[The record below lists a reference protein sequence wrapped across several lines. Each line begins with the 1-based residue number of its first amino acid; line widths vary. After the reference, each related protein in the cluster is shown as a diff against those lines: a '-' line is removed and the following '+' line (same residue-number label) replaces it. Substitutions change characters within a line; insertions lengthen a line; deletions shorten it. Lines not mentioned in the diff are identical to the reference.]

1 MKTKIVNSI
10 IDTLAIIILLALIII
25 SPSCAFTRNVDGSV
39 SGSVDPTTAA
49 AIVTKIIA
57 EK

>member
-1 MKTKIVNSI
+1 MKTTKAV
-10 IDTLAIIILLALIII
+10 ILIAAAFVIANLL
-25 SPSCAFTRNVDGSV
+25 SCTFTRNVDGSV

-49 AIVTKIIA
+49 AIATKIIA

>member
-1 MKTKIVNSI
+1 MKTLLA
-10 IDTLAIIILLALIII
+10 LAIIATL
-25 SPSCAFTRNVDGSV
+25 SSCTFTRNVDGSV

-49 AIVTKIIA
+49 AIATKIIS